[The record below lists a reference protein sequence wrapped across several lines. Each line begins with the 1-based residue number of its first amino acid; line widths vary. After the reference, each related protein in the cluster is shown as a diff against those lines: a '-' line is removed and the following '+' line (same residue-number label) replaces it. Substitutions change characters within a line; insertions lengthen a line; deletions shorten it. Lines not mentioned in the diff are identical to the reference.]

1 MLLAVC
7 MLAAVMASCSHEE
20 AEKKVYDD
28 NYRNFYE
35 IYVGSFS
42 DSNGDKKGDLQGVLS
57 KIDYLKAAKGQ
68 DDSHSLGIDAVWFMP
83 IFPSPTYHKYDV
95 TDYYN
100 IDPDY
105 GTMEDFEELLKKFHE
120 RGIHVILDLVLN
132 HSSHLHPWFVE
143 AVDALNK
150 GDLDNKYV
158 KYYNFTTEPEDIIMK
173 QASPPICPTSISI
186 IPTSGLN
193 SRI

>member
-1 MLLAVC
+1 MLRKATAVLLAVC

-95 TDYYN
+95 TDCRCAQQ
-100 IDPDY
+100 
-105 GTMEDFEELLKKFHE
+105 G
-120 RGIHVILDLVLN
+120 R
-132 HSSHLHPWFVE
+132 
-143 AVDALNK
+143 
-150 GDLDNKYV
+150 
-158 KYYNFTTEPEDIIMK
+158 
-173 QASPPICPTSISI
+173 
-186 IPTSGLN
+186 
-193 SRI
+193 SRQ